1 MHASCLIFFIV
12 LIFTRLYSVIISD
25 PRIALL
31 VKLIHKGNEVIGREI
46 GDRHDLEFG
55 IRTMARDDGR
65 RHGEETGNAMEE
77 DVEIEENRKN
87 EERKGR
93 DNRRGRRRGESVR
106 GCSGARKCPR
116 PRGEKRVR
124 VSLNNFD
131 HTSRQS
137 DTRAYEYIHLNAPRR
152 PRKYCPNF

>member
-1 MHASCLIFFIV
+1 
-12 LIFTRLYSVIISD
+12 
-25 PRIALL
+25 
-31 VKLIHKGNEVIGREI
+31 
-46 GDRHDLEFG
+46 
-55 IRTMARDDGR
+55 MARDDGR
-65 RHGEETGNAMEE
+65 RHGEETENAMKK

-87 EERKGR
+87 EEKKGR
-93 DNRRGRRRGESVR
+93 NNRRGRRRGESVR